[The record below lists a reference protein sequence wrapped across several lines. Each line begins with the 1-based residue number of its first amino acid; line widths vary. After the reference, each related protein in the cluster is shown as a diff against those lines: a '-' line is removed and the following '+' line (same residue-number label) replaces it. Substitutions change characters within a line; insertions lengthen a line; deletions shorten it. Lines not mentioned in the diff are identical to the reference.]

1 MHALLRPSAA
11 APALTDLALLIARV
25 ALGVILVAH
34 GWQKFDEWTVAGT
47 AASFEGM
54 GIPAPTAS
62 ATLVT
67 GVELIGGALL
77 ILGLLTPVVAALNA
91 VSMLVALFLVH
102 APAGLF
108 VSEGGYELVL
118 ALFAGL
124 IILAV
129 GGAGRFSLDRLIS
142 PAKGRRRAPART

>member
-1 MHALLRPSAA
+1 MKTLLNPSAGV
-11 APALTDLALLIARV
+11 PALTDLALLVARV

-54 GIPAPTAS
+54 GVPAAS
-62 ATLVT
+62 VSAAVVT
-67 GVELIGGALL
+67 GAELIGGVLL
-77 ILGLLTPVVAALNA
+77 IVGLFTPIAAAVNA
-91 VSMLVALFLVH
+91 VSMVVALFLVH

-118 ALFAGL
+118 AIFAGL
-124 IILAV
+124 VILVAT
-129 GGAGRFSLDRLIS
+129 GAGRFSVDRLIA
-142 PAKGRRRAPART
+142 PAPRRRAKVRS

>member
-1 MHALLRPSAA
+1 MRTLLNPAAA

-54 GIPAPTAS
+54 GVPVPSAS
-62 ATLVT
+62 AVIVT
-67 GVELIGGALL
+67 GAELVGGVLL
-77 ILGLLTPVVAALNA
+77 ILGLLTPIVALINA

-124 IILAV
+124 IILAAT
-129 GGAGRFSLDRLIS
+129 GAGRFSLDRLIA
-142 PAKGRRRAPART
+142 PARRRRAKVRA

>member
-1 MHALLRPSAA
+1 MKTLLNPSAG
-11 APALTDLALLIARV
+11 APALTDLALLVARV

-54 GIPAPTAS
+54 GVPAPSVS
-62 ATLVT
+62 AAVVT
-67 GVELIGGALL
+67 GAEVIGGALL
-77 ILGLLTPVVAALNA
+77 IVGLFTPIAAAANA

-118 ALFAGL
+118 AIFAGL
-124 IILAV
+124 VVLAAS
-129 GGAGRFSLDRLIS
+129 GAGRFSVDRLI
-142 PAKGRRRAPART
+142 APAPRSRAKARR